1 MIQQL
6 YSLPRA
12 RKPQHLIYDSNCNA
26 LREVLSRRLTF
37 FEGMGMCVDA
47 FHHRTKHK
55 ASDTLCQERCNM
67 RAYPELLRDDGTY
80 YFNSSVAEQTNVWF
94 GAFHNMCREMTPT
107 KYDFFLDE
115 MILRRNRVTVAMLYA
130 RGKRPY
136 HPPICLPSITSD

>member
-1 MIQQL
+1 MIEQL

-12 RKPQHLIYDSNCNA
+12 HKPQHLIYDSNCNA
-26 LREVLSRRLTF
+26 LREVQRRGLSF
-37 FEGMGMCVDA
+37 FQGMWMCVDA

-55 ASDTLCQERCNM
+55 ATDALCQEKCNM
-67 RAYPELLRDDGTY
+67 RAYPELLDDNGKY

-94 GAFHNMCREMTPT
+94 SAFHNICREMTPI

-115 MILRRNRVTVAMLYA
+115 MILRRNRVTVATLHT

-136 HPPICLPSITSD
+136 HPPISTPPVSA